1 MESQSERRF
10 VKEIGNSFRLKS
22 CFLWIEER
30 RTRWIPMRRA
40 VYEVESS
47 EVKSCCVESSEVKE
61 REVWGGATG
70 RWQYIILM
78 TVLDSTLIRR
88 CWVLHQLS
96 PISLVRKRREMRRSV
111 SVSRAGFQSSR
122 QGRKPIFSRRYPIEH
137 RILLNH
143 QLPLA
148 TVYSP
153 RVRNS
158 PLCFWCVGVKRYL
171 SIAWNFSVSFLGF
184 KTYRSKRRRRRRAR
198 RALLSNIAYTCT
210 LGNCKL

>member
-1 MESQSERRF
+1 MNTNAQSCARSGIKWSQVVLCRVKWSE
-10 VKEIGNSFRLKS
+10 G
-22 CFLWIEER
+22 
-30 RTRWIPMRRA
+30 
-40 VYEVESS
+40 
-47 EVKSCCVESSEVKE
+47 E

-78 TVLDSTLIRR
+78 TVLGSTLIRR

-148 TVYSP
+148 SLFPKSEKFTVVLLT
-153 RVRNS
+153 R
-158 PLCFWCVGVKRYL
+158 WCEA
-171 SIAWNFSVSFLGF
+171 IP
-184 KTYRSKRRRRRRAR
+184 
-198 RALLSNIAYTCT
+198 
-210 LGNCKL
+210 